1 MKKVYLL
8 LLMSAFISVSA
19 QQPLRVMMIFAH
31 PDEGEV
37 YTGGTA
43 ALYTKLGH
51 EVKFMSLTNGDAGH
65 WVEKPEVLARRRY
78 QEAMESKKVLKL
90 VDYEVLDYH
99 DQYLKNTKEA
109 QTKVIKSIQAFK
121 PDVVFT
127 YYPAQ
132 GGHTDNMT
140 AGYIV
145 RDAAK
150 DLKMDKLPV
159 FLYVRDYHT
168 ITFSHIPDV
177 AFPIDEVWETKLA
190 ACGVHKTQ
198 LEEAIPHELGILDE
212 VKANPEKQKALIND
226 NTYAF
231 SKVTPGHVTA
241 MEKWYGKGSAKNIKY
256 SEAFEVAEFGRQVS
270 DSEIFTILPMLQKSY
285 VVPGTIDWT
294 NTGLEIQ
301 RGDTLLFNVNGT
313 ITWKREGREQCDA
326 DGAAYSQSEKK
337 PLPGVST
344 GALIGRIGSGTAES
358 FLIGTGRKIIAHKSG
373 TLYLGINDDSIK
385 DNDGQF
391 RVWIRKPGTVH

>member
-1 MKKVYLL
+1 MKKVYILS
-8 LLMSAFISVSA
+8 LMMSVFISVSA

-51 EVKFMSLTNGDAGH
+51 QVKFMSLTNGDAGH
-65 WVEKPEVLARRRY
+65 WVEKPEVLAKRRY
-78 QEAMESKKVLKL
+78 QEAMESKKVLNL
-90 VDYEVLDYH
+90 ADYEVLDYH

-109 QTKVIKSIQAFK
+109 QARVNKSIQAFQ

-145 RDAAK
+145 RDAVK

-190 ACGVHKTQ
+190 ACGAHKTQ
-198 LEEAIPHELGILDE
+198 VAEAIPHEMGILDE
-212 VKANPEKQKALIND
+212 VKANPEKQKEVIND

-241 MEKWYGKGSAKNIKY
+241 MEKWYGKGGAENSKY
-256 SEAFEVAEFGRQVS
+256 AEAFEVAEFGRQVS
-270 DSEIFTILPMLQKSY
+270 DAEMLTILPMLQKSY
-285 VVPGTIDWT
+285 VVPGATDWIDT
-294 NTGLEIQ
+294 SVEIQ
-301 RGDTLLFNVNGT
+301 QGDVMLITANGT
-313 ITWKREGREQCDA
+313 ITWKHEGREACDA
-326 DGAAYSQSEKK
+326 NGAVPYARSGKKPVTGAA
-337 PLPGVST
+337 T
-344 GALIGRIGSGTAES
+344 GALIGRIGADAAES
-358 FLIGTGRKIIAHKSG
+358 FLIGTEQKIIAPKSG
-373 TLYLGINDDSIK
+373 RLYLGINDDTIG

-391 RVWIRKPGTVH
+391 RVWIKKTQ